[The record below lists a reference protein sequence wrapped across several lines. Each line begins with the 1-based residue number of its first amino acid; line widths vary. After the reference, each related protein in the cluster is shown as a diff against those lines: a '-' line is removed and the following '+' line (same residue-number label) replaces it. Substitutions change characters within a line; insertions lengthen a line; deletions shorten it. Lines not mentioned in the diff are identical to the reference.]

1 MTDQQALPPVDPGNP
16 YLTKVPASLVTTE
29 LSGPDGRV
37 AAATIRTPGT
47 TLTVLLTREEC
58 AQWGAA
64 FAAQAN
70 SMSGLVVAPAG
81 SLLLDPAG
89 VGR

>member
-1 MTDQQALPPVDPGNP
+1 MSDQQLPPVDPGNLF
-16 YLTKVPASLVTTE
+16 LTKTPASLTTTE
-29 LSGPDGRV
+29 LAGPDGRV

-47 TLTVLLTREEC
+47 TLTVLLTRDEC
-58 AQWGAA
+58 ADWAA
-64 FAAQAN
+64 ALQARAN

-89 VGR
+89 VTR